1 MYITRGTFE
10 VVIAA
15 PEGAGGVGG
24 RTRVPVFRVG
34 VAVVRHTRAR
44 IQHQQ
49 GGEHSTCQLLDIH
62 TYITYINTL
71 LYGTYT
77 YIHTYILKAPSMYTY
92 LQYLNHNKYIHTH
105 HITSLVV

>member
-1 MYITRGTFE
+1 MKITRGTFE

-15 PEGAGGVGG
+15 SEGAGGVGG
-24 RTRVPVFRVG
+24 RTRVPVLRVG

-62 TYITYINTL
+62 TYS
-71 LYGTYT
+71 T
-77 YIHTYILKAPSMYTY
+77 YIHYYMHTYRHTLSTYVHILTVS
-92 LQYLNHNKYIHTH
+92 
-105 HITSLVV
+105 